1 MLKYAGAYVCVC
13 VCVCARMYALRIV
26 SMNKILH
33 FTNTLIILLILNSYI
48 PCKMMWVTH
57 NASIGGEVRGTE
69 DFVNQLQVREAP
81 VLDVGELRHLRHCHQ
96 ALVIHIMVQPH
107 HLADKVL
114 AGEFS
119 CK

>member
-1 MLKYAGAYVCVC
+1 
-13 VCVCARMYALRIV
+13 
-26 SMNKILH
+26 
-33 FTNTLIILLILNSYI
+33 
-48 PCKMMWVTH
+48 MMWVTH

-107 HLADKVL
+107 HLANKVL

-119 CK
+119 CKEGVNMPLNNHWSHIWFIRDNVGSK